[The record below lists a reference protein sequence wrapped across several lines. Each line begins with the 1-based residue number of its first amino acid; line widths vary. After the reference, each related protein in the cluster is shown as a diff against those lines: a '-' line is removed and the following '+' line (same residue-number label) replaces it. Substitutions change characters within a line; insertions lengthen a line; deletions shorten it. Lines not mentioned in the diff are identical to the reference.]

1 MTIQIS
7 PARINN
13 SVSSVKNVTVIGHS
27 QNAATSTPAFRGKV
41 WEVKSEG
48 LIKKINWLGDDF
60 SSAMQRLV
68 SGATALMTQP
78 FFDLNNKKTD
88 EKTRVTSTAR
98 TLGKIIAGTTTGV
111 LIRQICVGLTKK
123 WTQNEHTEQY
133 LLEKGKKSA
142 SEIITDFSGHENLQ
156 KLLPND
162 MKHVSYRKIKAY
174 RGAMGTFAAVV
185 VMLGT
190 NFVIDAPLTT
200 YLTNFF
206 VKKFTQT
213 PEPQKQ
219 PAVEGGK

>member
-1 MTIQIS
+1 MTITVS
-7 PARINN
+7 PARINTN
-13 SVSSVKNVTVIGHS
+13 ASNVRNIASTGRS
-27 QNAATSTPAFRGKV
+27 QNASTPAFKGRV

-48 LIKKINWLGDDF
+48 LIEKINWLGEDF

-68 SGATALMTQP
+68 SGVTALMTQP

-111 LIRQICVGLTKK
+111 LIRQICVALTKK
-123 WTQNEHTEQY
+123 YTQNENTEKY
-133 LLEKGKKSA
+133 LLDKKKKAA
-142 SEIITDFSGHENLQ
+142 SEIITDFSAHKNLQ
-156 KLLPND
+156 KLLPEG
-162 MKHVSYRKIKAY
+162 MKNASYREIKAY

-190 NFVIDAPLTT
+190 NFLIDAPVTT

-206 VKKFTQT
+206 VKKFTKT
-213 PEPQKQ
+213 SEPQKQ
-219 PAVEGGK
+219 LAVEGGK